1 MNAFAN
7 FSVCKSIESHKVQIE
22 APRGSV
28 DLSSVK
34 GHLPFFFN
42 FISLSSAFLPRV
54 LAPRGCALCSV
65 PVYCATVSRAPQ
77 AERFLAH
84 LDDPIMTGGN

>member
-1 MNAFAN
+1 M
-7 FSVCKSIESHKVQIE
+7 CKSIESHKVQIE
-22 APRGSV
+22 IPRGSV

-34 GHLPFFFN
+34 GYLPFLFN
-42 FISLSSAFLPRV
+42 FISLGSAFLPQV
-54 LAPRGCALCSV
+54 LALRGCALCYVS
-65 PVYCATVSRAPQ
+65 VYCATVSRAPQ